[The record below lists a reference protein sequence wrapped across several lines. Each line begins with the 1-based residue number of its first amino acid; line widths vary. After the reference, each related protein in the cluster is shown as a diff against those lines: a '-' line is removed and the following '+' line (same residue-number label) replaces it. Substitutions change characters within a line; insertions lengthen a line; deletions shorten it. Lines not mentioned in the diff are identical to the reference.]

1 MDNRLKKIIT
11 KQSERFDEWTNLINS
26 YRKDSYSDKK
36 ISNEEAINLINE
48 VVNVLF
54 KISEMALEFGNFK
67 DDFER
72 DKFSQNFYGPELII
86 NSKKTK
92 TSYYLGFCEKGLYLS
107 TYFQHS
113 KNLRNMDDK
122 FWIDFLDLSEYGKF
136 ELVETEHFGN
146 TIKRKYPDLFQINKG
161 AIFRIFRK
169 YFIGIAENNEV
180 GDLGQLQVSWTPG
193 FSIDKIIEE
202 CCLVFKIFYKLNYS
216 LWKIDDLKSKKKI

>member
-1 MDNRLKKIIT
+1 MDNRLTKIIT
-11 KQSERFDEWTNLINS
+11 KQSEYFNEWTNLINS
-26 YRKDSYSDKK
+26 DRQAPYSDME
-36 ISNEEAINLINE
+36 ISEEDAIKLLYE
-48 VVNVLF
+48 VVNVFF

-67 DDFER
+67 DDFES

-86 NSKKTK
+86 NSKKTRS
-92 TSYYLGFCEKGLYLS
+92 SYYLGLEETGLYLR

-113 KNLRNMDDK
+113 KNLKNMDDK
-122 FWIDFLDLSEYGKF
+122 FWIDFLKLSEYGEF
-136 ELVETEHFGN
+136 ELIENEHFGK
-146 TIKRKYPDLFQINKG
+146 TIKGKYPDLFQINKG

-180 GDLGQLQVSWTPG
+180 GDLGQLQVSWTPD

-216 LWKIDDLKSKKKI
+216 LWKIDDLKSKKK